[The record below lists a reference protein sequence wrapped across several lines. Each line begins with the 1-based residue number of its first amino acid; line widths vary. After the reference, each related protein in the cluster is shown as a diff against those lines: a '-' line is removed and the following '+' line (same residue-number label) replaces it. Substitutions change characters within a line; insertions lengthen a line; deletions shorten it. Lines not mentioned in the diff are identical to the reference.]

1 MSNSEK
7 SQNTAAGQ
15 APAEAENLAPAEAD
29 NLAPA
34 SADAEVS
41 DVPREESSDAEG
53 ATSTVSHPPAD
64 AKGATS
70 TVSDPPSMDMETQS
84 GVVIDMPLEATRAIY
99 VFNARVASAKEG
111 FPTARCDVFVKSQG
125 ADDILLASLAPGQKH
140 GAPHAKVGDELVA
153 ICALTKLEFAR
164 CTVVARRGYVKM
176 KRSFS
181 GKQIVKRKWTDP
193 GEQKVVLGDW
203 TNWRRLLTPRLL
215 DYDMSHWDEPQDD
228 PDSGKV
234 ANPFVERFL
243 YYLVN
248 RHQVLTCFFVG
259 VGDSFSRNER
269 LADLSHT
276 LLWTWNLT
284 LIFIDMNAAARVFVI
299 ALFMAPIS
307 ALFQIF
313 SRISLCGVE
322 WGRFVTVPLWLLA
335 FIMAIVGSVSSSDH
349 PAFSGL
355 AGSFVAS
362 LAFEWLLNR
371 PAGIA
376 LRVWLYG
383 KGWNKRVGIGPK
395 TKWWF
400 DKAAAGAG
408 MG

>member
-1 MSNSEK
+1 
-7 SQNTAAGQ
+7 
-15 APAEAENLAPAEAD
+15 
-29 NLAPA
+29 
-34 SADAEVS
+34 
-41 DVPREESSDAEG
+41 
-53 ATSTVSHPPAD
+53 
-64 AKGATS
+64 
-70 TVSDPPSMDMETQS
+70 
-84 GVVIDMPLEATRAIY
+84 
-99 VFNARVASAKEG
+99 
-111 FPTARCDVFVKSQG
+111 
-125 ADDILLASLAPGQKH
+125 
-140 GAPHAKVGDELVA
+140 
-153 ICALTKLEFAR
+153 
-164 CTVVARRGYVKM
+164 M

-193 GEQKVVLGDW
+193 AEQKVVLGDW
-203 TNWRRLLTPRLL
+203 TNWRRLLTPWLL

-284 LIFIDMNAAARVFVI
+284 LIFIDMNATGRVFAI
-299 ALFMAPIS
+299 AFFMAPIS

-322 WGRFVTVPLWLLA
+322 WGRFVTVPLWLFA
-335 FIMAIVGSVSSSDH
+335 FIMAIVSSVSNSDH
-349 PAFSGL
+349 PAFSSM